1 MMIFEF
7 DKQTNFE
14 FVCDLVIDNNLI
26 ANFEDSNVIKLT
38 NLLAE
43 HGITNWQCTLGM
55 NDKLQRTVKV
65 EVHEKLPRLFY
76 YDLTTVMLQYK

>member
-26 ANFEDSNVIKLT
+26 ANFEDSNVTKLT
-38 NLLAE
+38 ELLKE
-43 HGITNWQCTLGM
+43 HNITNWQCTIGM
-55 NDKLQRTVKV
+55 NEKCQRTVKI
-65 EVHEKLPRLFY
+65 EVHEKLPRLFH
-76 YDLTTVMLQYK
+76 YDLTTVMLKYN